1 MVSQI
6 NMPDA
11 QRHAALLADAEA
23 ELAKLAFDA
32 SRYVDKKAGRG
43 AVSSSTSPPV
53 RLEPLASERHN
64 VVPLPRGRGSPLSIR
79 RFTMTFLLG
88 VAATLGWQSYGSV
101 ATERL
106 APFAPELASL
116 LLPAMPSEH
125 AEKSGGSTG
134 PVVLPLT
141 AELEQQGG
149 TNSSSTQAPA
159 PAEAP
164 PYREIIQRLEAIIR
178 DVGEM
183 RGNSREVTEMKA
195 IVQSLA
201 VGQRAITSD
210 LAKLQEAQA
219 LFQARAAQSSSPRQ
233 GSQTRGLEPVQRT
246 PPATSSIQ
254 SPGALP
260 PPPPRPPM
268 PLR

>member
-1 MVSQI
+1 
-6 NMPDA
+6 
-11 QRHAALLADAEA
+11 
-23 ELAKLAFDA
+23 
-32 SRYVDKKAGRG
+32 
-43 AVSSSTSPPV
+43 
-53 RLEPLASERHN
+53 
-64 VVPLPRGRGSPLSIR
+64 
-79 RFTMTFLLG
+79 MTFLLG
-88 VAATLGWQSYGSV
+88 VAATLGWQSYGYV

-116 LLPAMPSEH
+116 LLPSMPSEQ
-125 AEKSGGSTG
+125 AEKSGDSTG

-159 PAEAP
+159 QAQAL
-164 PYREIIQRLEAIIR
+164 PYLEIIQRLEAIIR

-183 RGNSREVTEMKA
+183 RGNSREVAEMKA

-201 VGQRAITSD
+201 AGQRAITSD

-219 LFQARAAQSSSPRQ
+219 LFQARAAQSPPRQ